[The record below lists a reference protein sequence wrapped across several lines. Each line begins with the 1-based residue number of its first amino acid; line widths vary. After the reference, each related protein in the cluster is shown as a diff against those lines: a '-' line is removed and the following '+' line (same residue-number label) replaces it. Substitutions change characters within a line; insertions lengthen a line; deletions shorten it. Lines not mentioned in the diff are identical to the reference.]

1 MAGEACVPKGHY
13 HLKLI
18 TVLYHC
24 SLGREARWIMTE
36 EVRGKWAREQA
47 NGLEPMLAAPSSTVW
62 RCDLNTYRCSINTS
76 GMNE

>member
-1 MAGEACVPKGHY
+1 
-13 HLKLI
+13 
-18 TVLYHC
+18 
-24 SLGREARWIMTE
+24 MTE